1 MLKANFIDEGQSHE
15 NKHTK
20 YKAFERNYEQHM
32 DPEILRQVLAEA
44 FLKEPDVAS
53 LYYPR
58 SDKLLLALYNKI
70 KNTVNEEG

>member
-1 MLKANFIDEGQSHE
+1 
-15 NKHTK
+15 
-20 YKAFERNYEQHM
+20 M